1 MKNESP
7 YTKVPN
13 SILDFEGLDV
23 YEFRLLIFILRKTI
37 GFNKKSDGI
46 SLSQFV
52 KATGISKDKVIKSLE
67 NLQKRKFISIQKQT
81 LKNGGK
87 SFNRYISLVDEKDY
101 LVYEKDKGSTSQRL
115 GLVCEKDIQKE
126 NNTKENRQK
135 REREII
141 NNIYFSL
148 SDNEQLKEIDRYI
161 DDLILVEGYIKNPKA
176 FSRKIKKQ
184 ILSGDEYQLEDF
196 EKWYLNKIC
205 DELKDKYCGKFYD
218 GDLIENIYPYF
229 HTEVYNPDSKF
240 IIWLINSNTNKGYS
254 KCFSD
259 RHRLYQLLD
268 EVVHGV
274 I

>member
-101 LVYEKDKGSTSQRL
+101 LVCEKDKGSTSQRL

-176 FSRKIKKQ
+176 F
-184 ILSGDEYQLEDF
+184 DC
-196 EKWYLNKIC
+196 N
-205 DELKDKYCGKFYD
+205 YD
-218 GDLIENIYPYF
+218 
-229 HTEVYNPDSKF
+229 
-240 IIWLINSNTNKGYS
+240 
-254 KCFSD
+254 
-259 RHRLYQLLD
+259 
-268 EVVHGV
+268 
-274 I
+274 